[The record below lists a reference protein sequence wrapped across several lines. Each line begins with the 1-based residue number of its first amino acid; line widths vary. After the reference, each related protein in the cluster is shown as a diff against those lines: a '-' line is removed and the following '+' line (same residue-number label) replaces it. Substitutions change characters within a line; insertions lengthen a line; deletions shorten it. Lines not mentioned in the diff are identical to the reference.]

1 MSNSSWYIYTIFFI
15 CSSML
20 GISDDSSLALVN
32 RAAVNMGVEALLL
45 HIDSLLQIYAQEWC
59 GGTIFSF

>member
-1 MSNSSWYIYTIFFI
+1 
-15 CSSML
+15 ML
-20 GISDDSSLALVN
+20 GISDDSSLALGN